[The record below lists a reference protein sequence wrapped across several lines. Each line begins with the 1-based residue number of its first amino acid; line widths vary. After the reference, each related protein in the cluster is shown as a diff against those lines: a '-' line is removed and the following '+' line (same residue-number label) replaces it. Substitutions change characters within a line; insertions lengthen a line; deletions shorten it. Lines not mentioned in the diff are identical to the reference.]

1 MFSLVRI
8 KKVTDTEVHVF
19 FPMGYLTG
27 RHVYKKTPDGWAREQ
42 SSPDDNKVFNDL
54 DELKRYYK
62 KEYALDP
69 FLLATAIQ

>member
-19 FPMGYLTG
+19 FPMGNLTG
-27 RHVYKKTPDGWAREQ
+27 QHVYKKTPDGWALER
-42 SSPDDNKVFNDL
+42 SSPDGKVFRDL